1 MTGPFE
7 PNQARGW
14 ARLYST
20 SRPFTNPRL
29 RQGVWYPIVDPDL
42 GERVVVQVK
51 ERRVAVPQRLLEIR
65 AERPTRFTVVYLAR
79 NQPNPAKGT
88 ARFLG
93 RKYAVCP
100 ACGVRVRLA
109 GEPEQLQCA
118 ECGHQGEVAW
128 WETG

>member
-1 MTGPFE
+1 MTGPSE
-7 PNQARGW
+7 PSHARGW
-14 ARLYST
+14 ARVYPT
-20 SRPFTNPRL
+20 ARPFTIPRL
-29 RQGVWYPIVDPDL
+29 RQGVWYPIVNPDL

-51 ERRVAVPQRLLEIR
+51 DRRVAVPKRLLEIR
-65 AERPTRFTVVYLAR
+65 AKRPTRFTVVYLAR
-79 NQPNPAKGT
+79 NQPNPAEGT
-88 ARFLG
+88 ARYLG

-109 GEPEQLQCA
+109 GEPERLQCV